1 MLELTDRLAEIER
14 RFEELEAALADP
26 AVVTDP
32 ERLQAIGRE
41 RAEIEP
47 VALASRE
54 LRQVLTALAEASDL
68 AAGDDP
74 ELAELA
80 REEVERLRRR
90 QAELDSEIKALLV
103 PKDPNDEK
111 DVIVEIRAGAGGEEA
126 ALFAAELYR
135 MYVRY
140 AESKGW
146 KVEVISLSES
156 EVGGYKEIIFE
167 VRGKNAYSHLRYESG
182 VHRVQRVPKT
192 EASGRIHTSTA
203 SVITLPEME
212 EVDVQIDP
220 DDLRID
226 VYRSTGHGGQSV
238 NTTDSAVRITH
249 LPTGLVVTCQDEKSQ
264 LKNKAKALSVL
275 RARLYDLEQR
285 KREAELGAARRSQV
299 RTADRSEKIRTYN
312 FPQDRVTDHRLGLSV
327 SNLPGVLQGDLDR
340 FITELRTIDQAE
352 RLKSAAL
359 N

>member
-1 MLELTDRLAEIER
+1 MLEMTDRLAEIER
-14 RFEELEAALADP
+14 RFEELETALADP

-54 LRQVLTALAEASDL
+54 LRQVLAALAEASDL

-90 QAELDSEIKALLV
+90 QAELESEIKALLV